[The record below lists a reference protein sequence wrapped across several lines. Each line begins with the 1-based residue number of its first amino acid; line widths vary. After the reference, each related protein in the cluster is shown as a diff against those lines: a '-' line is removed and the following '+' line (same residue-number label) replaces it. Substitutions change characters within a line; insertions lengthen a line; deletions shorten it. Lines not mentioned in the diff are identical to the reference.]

1 LLVSP
6 VPSAAESITA
16 AITAAGGA
24 ISFEQYMGL
33 ALYGTGGF
41 YQDGGKAGRRGD
53 FITSPEVG
61 PLFAAVVARYLD
73 NSWHELGCPESFDVV
88 EVGAGP
94 GTLARG
100 IFDAQPQCLSAMK
113 YVAVEISKSQRAM
126 HPDFVESA
134 EEFPDRII
142 QGVVLANEL
151 LDNLPFK
158 LFVFDGTWKEA
169 FVGLGDGGKFV
180 EVLRSVENIPEVLP
194 KNARTPE
201 QPAAQC
207 IELIAKMYAVEGN
220 ARELRMDAQQRLA
233 HRQAHSVP
241 VTKAIEALVLAHLH
255 TVVPGSALGK
265 ALHYFSSQWPKL
277 IRYVQDGRYPID
289 NNPCENSIRPFVV
302 GRKGWLFSDTVDGA
316 NASANLYSL
325 VQTCKANGID
335 PYRYLAALFT
345 ALPNAQSADDY
356 EALMPWRIALPAQ

>member
-1 LLVSP
+1 

-33 ALYGTGGF
+33 ALYGEGGF

-61 PLFAAVVARYLD
+61 PLFAAVIARYLD
-73 NSWHELGCPESFDVV
+73 DCWNEMGCPSSFDVV

-113 YVAVEISKSQRAM
+113 YVAVEISAAQRAL
-126 HPDFVESA
+126 HPSFVESVDV
-134 EEFPDRII
+134 FPDRII

-158 LFVFDGTWKEA
+158 LFVFDGEWMEA

-180 EVLRSVENIPEVLP
+180 EVLRAVDDIPDVLP
-194 KNARTPE
+194 KTAPLGSRAPIQTAASQWLLNVSQKISKGKVLVFDYCSQSTSEIVVTPWREWLRTYKDHE
-201 QPAAQC
+201 RGFHYL
-207 IELIAKMYAVEGN
+207 IEPGSQDITTQVMIDQ
-220 ARELRMDAQQRLA
+220 MM
-233 HRQAHSVP
+233 
-241 VTKAIEALVLAHLH
+241 KA
-255 TVVPGSALGK
+255 VPGLSVASQAEWLRTWEIGDLVAEGSRYWEEHKSAPDIAAIKMRSRINESHALTDRDGLG
-265 ALHYFSSQWPKL
+265 AFSVL
-277 IRYVQDGRYPID
+277 EL
-289 NNPCENSIRPFVV
+289 NF
-302 GRKGWLFSDTVDGA
+302 
-316 NASANLYSL
+316 
-325 VQTCKANGID
+325 
-335 PYRYLAALFT
+335 
-345 ALPNAQSADDY
+345 
-356 EALMPWRIALPAQ
+356 